1 LDRRVRRQHRL
12 RPGRIVRCTAREEHP
27 RARLLLRCAPQR
39 ERARASA
46 RADHWSGGHAARQ
59 AQLSRPARRAARPIR
74 RALLLGRR
82 PRGRGRC
89 RAGHRRRRA
98 SRGKDQRDADLSRS
112 HEPRADPRARDV
124 GLGLD
129 RAGRGECGLMPR
141 RVGWLALVLAVSGS
155 GFLWVAIS
163 RANVFCGGGP
173 DECPSLIGEAPRY
186 IAVFGMLVPAIAISV
201 VLDRHRLVPR
211 LLSVSAI
218 VLSALALAVS
228 TDWFVY
234 STIVPLELIFSLIWA
249 TAVGVYLITLGSYGN
264 RVATRGSTA
273 G

>member
-1 LDRRVRRQHRL
+1 
-12 RPGRIVRCTAREEHP
+12 
-27 RARLLLRCAPQR
+27 
-39 ERARASA
+39 
-46 RADHWSGGHAARQ
+46 
-59 AQLSRPARRAARPIR
+59 
-74 RALLLGRR
+74 
-82 PRGRGRC
+82 
-89 RAGHRRRRA
+89 
-98 SRGKDQRDADLSRS
+98 
-112 HEPRADPRARDV
+112 
-124 GLGLD
+124 
-129 RAGRGECGLMPR
+129 MPR
-141 RVGWLALVLAVSGS
+141 RVGWLALVLAVSGW
-155 GFLWVAIS
+155 GFLWGAIS

-218 VLSALALAVS
+218 VLSALALAAALAMTVAAYDYMLTSIGSGRLDLPDRPLLVPAEIRGMGGLWPLFIGGWITLTSLQLVRLDVPIAIAGIGVLAGFAVVLTLPVS

-249 TAVGVYLITLGSYGN
+249 TAVGVYLITVGSYRN
-264 RVATRGSTA
+264 RVVTRGSTA